1 MLSPSRPR
9 RRSVAKIL
17 DVTDG
22 TFEEDVLKSE
32 QPVLIDFWAEWC
44 APCRQLAPVVKQLAD
59 EYGDRLRV
67 AKVDADANTEI
78 AAKLQIRAL
87 PTLLL
92 FKDGEVK
99 ASLIGNQP
107 KAKIQEQIE
116 AVL

>member
-1 MLSPSRPR
+1 
-9 RRSVAKIL
+9 VAKIL

-22 TFEEDVLKSE
+22 TFDEEVLRSE

-44 APCRQLAPVVKQLAD
+44 APCRQLAPIIKQLAE

-87 PTLLL
+87 PTLL
-92 FKDGEVK
+92 FIKGGEVK
-99 ASLIGNQP
+99 ASLVGNQP

>member
-1 MLSPSRPR
+1 M
-9 RRSVAKIL
+9 AKIL

-22 TFEEDVLKSE
+22 TFEEEVLRSE

-44 APCRQLAPVVKQLAD
+44 APCRQLAPIIRQLAE

-87 PTLLL
+87 PTLL
-92 FKDGEVK
+92 FIKGGEVK
-99 ASLIGNQP
+99 ASLVGNQP